1 MAGGQINFKVGY
13 TVDKA
18 GLQAMKAS
26 LQEIQSMTA
35 NDLIGKGLATNI
47 ADADAKLKLAQQ
59 DAQALSN
66 ILTQSFNKD
75 LGTVNIQKFNNAL
88 KTSNL
93 DLNKVY
99 ANMSA
104 IGTTG
109 VSAFRNM
116 ATQVL
121 TTNLQL
127 KKTHNL
133 LDSMAETMGNTV
145 KWGIASSIMNS
156 FTGKVQEAYGYVK
169 NLDSSLNNIRIVT
182 EKSADEMEKFA
193 DKANKAAKALASST
207 KEYSDASLIYYQ
219 QGLSDE
225 EAAART
231 ETTIKTANVT
241 GQSAEE
247 VSEQLTAVWNGYK
260 VNSQEAELYVD
271 KLAAVAA
278 TTASDLEELSTG
290 MSKVASAANSM
301 GVNVDQLNAQLAT
314 IVSVTRQAPES
325 VGTALKTIFA
335 RMGDLAVEGTDE
347 FGTSLGEVSG
357 KMEQMGIKILD
368 EQGNLRDMGIVIEE
382 TAAKWDTWTESQKQ
396 AAAVAMAGKRQYNN
410 LIALFENWDMYTEA
424 LNTSQNSLG
433 TLQNQQD
440 IYMESTEAHLQR
452 MSTAWEDVY
461 DSMLDEGTIN
471 TFADVWGGV
480 GNLFANIIDG
490 LGGGGETLL
499 MLGSILL
506 SVFSKQLASGVAT
519 FSNNIENARFN
530 LQQFNELMR
539 TTETLSSLED
549 FDTGIKRVNTMEKAL
564 LSLRG
569 VMNSEQFNEGQAFIQ
584 QTRAIEEEIEALNKA
599 EEEAKAFYTQMTGV
613 DVNIVDKDGKRTITD
628 VAGNDITRDVQKDF
642 SNFSQDFLVGR
653 TENLQE
659 QLNLFEQLTQ
669 ARNEYVNATKT
680 FNELDVDTTDAEQ
693 YQAAEMRKL
702 EAKEAL
708 QQASQ
713 EMASAMEQEKQRTD
727 ALADSNRILPKE
739 MQKVINA
746 QEMLEEAFKGDGKT
760 LAENIFSAQDI
771 SEIELYL
778 DSAKEVNDELTKMH
792 QKAKE
797 AFSDNT
803 AGQMK
808 DKVDQLKDSMQGF
821 NTYLEQFR
829 KVFNI
834 QNIIQTVS
842 AFGQLASA
850 ITSIKNLGNIWSN
863 EDISTG
869 DKLLQT
875 VTNLG
880 FALPM
885 LVSSFK
891 AVAAALKLDALWT
904 AISTA
909 AKTAYAAATAVGSG
923 ALVAF
928 GAAIKAVTVAMYEFW
943 ISLGPIGWAVAAI
956 GLLVGAIAALSAIF
970 GDFETA
976 QEKANRQFKDAS
988 QALQDSAKAAQ
999 EATSAYEELKSTIE
1013 SYEDARKAIDDLAK
1027 GTDEWKDAVVKL
1039 NQQVLNLM
1047 QTYPELSKY
1056 IKSEDGVLTISQEG
1070 TEYLLNKQLK
1080 DAQTAQTAQMAAQNA
1095 YEKASQNQLRE
1106 NIKANMVN
1114 KAAEV
1119 GAEYYTWEYDPHNT
1133 DSYVGEL
1140 LNSDIIYTQNQK
1152 LLTDVEKHGEISNK
1166 TIASVLDDYL
1176 GTTQYV
1182 RDKDDMETSYT
1193 VNQKD
1198 IDDLAAL
1205 LNKEEL
1211 DSTRVA
1217 ELADIFDFETRLTD
1231 ADGLTTGWE
1240 VNEEWISWAQ
1250 AMISTTEAEGTK
1262 IYKELQEST
1271 RQLNRIAN
1279 FQNKIATDENFTAL
1293 STEEQNIISS
1303 IGANSD
1309 LYKNEFDTAW
1319 AKVNEELE
1327 AQKGDEKAI
1336 AELLTEAGMAIKSDQ
1351 IEDQGDKFVITKD
1364 DGTTETWTNQ
1374 QLKEF
1379 YAMYRAENL
1388 VTGAGKEEGG
1398 KSGYEELLDE
1408 YNKKVK
1414 YDSISG
1420 EQDKTL
1426 FESGALSGGEVD
1438 LSKMT
1443 MDEIEAL
1450 YTEVSTMGDS
1460 WGEGLT
1466 NEAAKLFKFKTA
1478 DALRTAVQDAIEPD
1492 KMAEMWNTKAEE
1504 FASKVEKTGSLLE
1517 TAYSGEE
1524 WSDEQKQS
1532 LEALGQEYEI
1542 LNKIKD
1548 KGSRAYIEALE
1559 EIQELEEENLI
1570 TAKTKALKFA
1580 ADAIKDE
1587 DSETEGIQVNLNQD
1601 DLTEVGDQIQAL
1613 FDTTYELDIAIT
1625 DEIISDVENIINRAE
1640 GLQTAVASIGEG
1652 FKVAAEDSEEL
1663 FKVFPELA
1671 EGAEILANGTIQL
1684 DKQVVDSVLGG
1695 QAEIIDGD
1703 KNVVRQKIQNRIKEL
1718 DIEIDTI
1725 DAQLEAVKD
1734 GTLEKSELT
1743 DILTELQNQNSENVT
1758 NTEGENIKTQVSN
1771 DAQGTTAIIDNWS
1784 AKEDAAIAYAK
1795 TARKA
1800 IRSVFT
1806 GEKVDKAITSD
1817 SYGKVVSTVETKE
1830 GTTVED
1836 TDKMTSEE
1844 LAELVETNLVNR
1856 KQSLINQR
1864 AELVKWGASM
1874 YDETTTKIQEA
1885 DEGNDKELD
1894 FLEDE
1899 KDIYHDINIEIQQ
1912 LENSMEE
1919 LQEQQEKLYGQ
1930 DLLVN
1935 LQQQL
1940 NLLEK
1945 QEDAQRRKLAIAQQE
1960 AATLKSTLA
1969 GQGTTFNADGTI
1981 ANYQTLYD
1989 QKLAYVNSVIASGDE
2004 DAADAAQ
2011 KAFEE
2016 WISNV
2021 ERYDELLTGELPEI
2035 DQMLRDIANQRI
2047 EKQIEAF
2054 EYEIQLKLDV
2064 KDAERDWNDFKR
2076 NMTIDEDD
2084 ILGNTR
2090 FSLDSF
2096 KSYLGDDGTITT
2108 LLDKN
2113 RELMDQY
2120 NQIQTT
2126 GTSSIYGDNMA
2137 ALMEDMQENQE
2148 ELMSAME
2155 EQKDLLDEIEE
2166 AYVNMLDA
2174 AQEAFDEQVAQY
2186 EAINEVYSHG
2196 LNVINVLYGEDAYAD
2211 MEGFYQKQMENN
2223 NQIIDMQRQNVE
2235 FYKRQLEDT
2244 TLTDE
2249 QREEVQRKLQ
2259 EAQAALHSSVESQID
2274 LIVEKYTNAINKIF
2288 KELEDKMTNGKGLSY
2303 IQEEWDLLN
2312 QNAEMYLDQINS
2324 AYEVEKLA
2332 REYNKAID
2340 ATDSL
2345 SAQRKLNELMEQQL
2359 QGLREKEKLTQY
2371 DVDRA
2376 NALLDV
2382 ELKRIALE
2390 EAQQNKSKMR
2400 LRRDASGNYS
2410 YQFVSDEEATAEAQ
2424 QELADAQNSLYNL
2437 DKDALQENQESALNM
2452 WTEFKD
2458 KYIEIMSDV
2467 TLTDEER
2474 EARLQQIRE
2483 QYGEMYNN
2491 LLMQNEEI
2499 RKNLEASALD
2509 EMKELNLDY
2518 ILGENGLVPTWDS
2531 GVQQMMEKFA
2541 GEGGLLPTCSEAFGE
2556 LSNLTAQYDADL
2568 ALLEVN
2574 AGYSLGNIAGYTEE
2588 VVTQM
2593 ESVLTDNDELI
2604 AKYEEELRQL
2614 GELRSEVSSLMS
2626 GYDALTAAAT
2636 QAANA
2641 ILNTRKVEADV
2652 EAEKAAQEA
2661 AAQQQ
2666 AADEAAAAA
2675 QTQAA
2680 AQQPS
2685 LTSGSSVTVKTTATH
2700 FSRDGGSGTRMK
2712 SFVPGSTYSVMQVSG
2727 NEILIGRGGV
2737 ATGWV
2742 NKTDL
2747 VGFNTGG
2754 YTGDWADNSGRLAF
2768 IHKKELILNSQDTK
2782 NILQAVDIVRSID
2795 GIMESIMGK
2804 AFDRVNA
2811 QLNGLNSMNI
2821 PVSSTATDST
2831 IEQHIEINADFP
2843 GVEKASEIISA
2854 FENLTNM
2861 ATQYAFKTDR

>member
-1 MAGGQINFKVGY
+1 MAGNGTIKYN
-13 TVDKA
+13 VDFSVNKNSLNQLKSE
-18 GLQAMKAS
+18 LQSVK
-26 LQEIQSMTA
+26 T
-35 NDLIGKGLATNI
+35 I
-47 ADADAKLKLAQQ
+47 AQ
-59 DAQALSN
+59 QALSGVN
-66 ILTQSFNKD
+66 TSSLNLADQELKEIITSANQLEGALDRAFNTN
-75 LGTVNIQKFNNAL
+75 LGTLNVSKFNQELQKLN
-88 KTSNL
+88 
-93 DLNKVY
+93 LNKIQ
-99 ANMSA
+99 ADFAKAGAAGQN
-104 IGTTG
+104 
-109 VSAFRNM
+109 AFRNM
-116 ATQVL
+116 TTQVL
-121 TTNLQL
+121 TTNMQL
-127 KKTHNL
+127 KQTHSLIDN
-133 LDSMAETMGNTV
+133 MATTMANTV
-145 KWGIASSIMNS
+145 KWGIASSIMNN
-156 FTGKVQEAYGYVK
+156 FTGSVQKAYGYVK
-169 NLDSSLNNIRIVT
+169 KLDTSLNNIMLVT
-182 EKSADEMEKFA
+182 DKSAENMESFA
-193 DKANKAAKALASST
+193 KQANKAAKELGAST
-207 KEYSDASLIYYQ
+207 TAYTDAALIYYQ

-225 EAAART
+225 EVAARA
-231 ETTIKTANVT
+231 ETTLKAANVT
-241 GQSAEE
+241 QQSAEE

-260 VNSQEAELYVD
+260 VNAQEAELYVD

-278 TTASDLEELSTG
+278 TTAADLEELSTG

-301 GVNVDQLNAQLAT
+301 GVDVDQLNAQLAT

-325 VGTALKTIFA
+325 VGTALKTIYA
-335 RMGDLAVEGTDE
+335 RMGDLSIDGEDE
-347 FGTSLGEVSG
+347 FGVSLGEVSG
-357 KMEQMGIKILD
+357 KMEQMGIQITD
-368 EQGNLRDMGIVIEE
+368 QQGNLRDMGIVIEE
-382 TAAKWDTWTESQKQ
+382 TAAKWDTWTEAQKQ

-410 LIALFENWDMYTEA
+410 LIALFENWDMYEDA
-424 LNTSQNSLG
+424 LNTSANSVG
-433 TLQNQQD
+433 FLQEQQD
-440 IYMESTEAHLQR
+440 EYMESMAAHLQEL
-452 MSTAWEDVY
+452 STATESLY
-461 DSMLDEGTIN
+461 SSLINADSMNDL
-471 TFADVWGGV
+471 
-480 GNLFANIIDG
+480 IDG
-490 LGGGGETLL
+490 LTIVVQLVDNFVQSIGGGGNL
-499 MLGSILL
+499 LL
-506 SVFSKQLASGVAT
+506 SLGAIGTRVFSKQIASGLAT
-519 FSNNIENARFN
+519 TVMNLRASKENAAQLAAEMEMVGKFSNLQKDDSRYQRIIEMKKQELEYSKIITAEEREISNEYIR
-530 LQQFNELMR
+530 QTNELFKQQDSLAARKQNAEQMHAQMYKDN
-539 TTETLSSLED
+539 SLELT
-549 FDTGIKRVNTMEKAL
+549 TGTAQEM
-564 LSLRG
+564 
-569 VMNSEQFNEGQAFIQ
+569 
-584 QTRAIEEEIEALNKA
+584 
-599 EEEAKAFYTQMTGV
+599 
-613 DVNIVDKDGKRTITD
+613 
-628 VAGNDITRDVQKDF
+628 
-642 SNFSQDFLVGR
+642 SQDFARDIDDFEDYQKGTAKL
-653 TENLQE
+653 TEAEKEYYTTLLNGTHTTEDMERVTGNYLNTANKQYTQALKLISTNKLSNKQIMKLSDAMSQYEKVSKNAGKTDTLTADTKIAGNKLHKTYSEILQE
-659 QLNLFEQLTQ
+659 VILKLKKVKNTTDNYEH
-669 ARNEYVNATKT
+669 
-680 FNELDVDTTDAEQ
+680 ELDELNNKLLNGKIAWEGFTSSISLKNMINNTV
-693 YQAAEMRKL
+693 QAVGA
-702 EAKEAL
+702 
-708 QQASQ
+708 
-713 EMASAMEQEKQRTD
+713 
-727 ALADSNRILPKE
+727 
-739 MQKVINA
+739 V
-746 QEMLEEAFKGDGKT
+746 
-760 LAENIFSAQDI
+760 
-771 SEIELYL
+771 
-778 DSAKEVNDELTKMH
+778 
-792 QKAKE
+792 
-797 AFSDNT
+797 
-803 AGQMK
+803 
-808 DKVDQLKDSMQGF
+808 
-821 NTYLEQFR
+821 
-829 KVFNI
+829 
-834 QNIIQTVS
+834 
-842 AFGQLASA
+842 GQLAMS
-850 ITSIKNLGNIWSN
+850 INYLTSMVDIFKNEELSFG
-863 EDISTG
+863 EKT
-869 DKLLQT
+869 LQFIQ
-875 VTNLG
+875 NLS
-880 FALPM
+880 FMLPM
-885 LVSSFK
+885 I
-891 AVAAALKLDALWT
+891 
-904 AISTA
+904 ISGFSGLA
-909 AKTAYAAATAVGSG
+909 GAMAKTAAGQGYLAAAEAARIPILIAQIQAGKLSNITEAERAEILKVLTLAQKGETLTEEQAILVKNLLSTANLGLAG
-923 ALVAF
+923 TLKVAS
-928 GAAIKAVTVAMYEFW
+928 AAMKGFFASM
-943 ISLGPIGWAVAAI
+943 GPIGWIIIAIGIIGGLVAA
-956 GLLVGAIAALSAIF
+956 F
-970 GDFETA
+970 GDIETA
-976 QEKANRQFKDAS
+976 EEKAIRKHEESKRALEAAS
-988 QALQDSAKAAQ
+988 AAAQ
-999 EATSAYEELKSTIE
+999 EATSQYDDLKTSLDEIGTAEDTI
-1013 SYEDARKAIDDLAK
+1013 SNLAK
-1027 GTDEWKDAVVKL
+1027 GTLEWKEAVLKL
-1039 NQQVLNLM
+1039 NQQVLTLL
-1047 QTYPELSKY
+1047 QTYPELSKWITSDENGILSIQEEGIDY
-1056 IKSEDGVLTISQEG
+1056 ILNQQLEETQRASSSLVAATMGETITSKQKERTKIAKSFGEDDAFWDSQTDYYNNTHVDVAYPGFIDYLTDDLIMNRIDISTLLKSTKNGQLNAETFAKYYKGINPSSEISTADVQNLFSALNGDTSLMLDTARAFDLTYTYIEKDKDGNPTGVTEERIDEASV
-1070 TEYLLNKQLK
+1070 EYLKKILLQLTDMGVRYEESQNKEKQVIKNSQYQDYASYTSLDNTYANLTDEEK
-1080 DAQTAQTAQMAAQNA
+1080 QIISSTAVNSSLYQDA
-1095 YEKASQNQLRE
+1095 YEE
-1106 NIKANMVN
+1106 GINIVN
-1114 KAAEV
+1114 SELEKGNSKNDEGRIAKLMQEMGYEV
-1119 GAEYYTWEYDPHNT
+1119 NEEDIEDEGSSFTVTIDGQEYDWTNEKLRQEYGLFKAREKTTGEEGYQDVIDNYKKIIGDKDHALYQSGALSQGKVDLSKLSMEEI
-1133 DSYVGEL
+1133 DSLYE
-1140 LNSDIIYTQNQK
+1140 NQK
-1152 LLTDVEKHGEISNK
+1152 SVK
-1166 TIASVLDDYL
+1166 TNDKIAKLFGFD
-1176 GTTQYV
+1176 
-1182 RDKDDMETSYT
+1182 
-1193 VNQKD
+1193 
-1198 IDDLAAL
+1198 
-1205 LNKEEL
+1205 NKEEL
-1211 DSTRVA
+1211 NQA
-1217 ELADIFDFETRLTD
+1217 
-1231 ADGLTTGWE
+1231 
-1240 VNEEWISWAQ
+1240 IS
-1250 AMISTTEAEGTK
+1250 
-1262 IYKELQEST
+1262 
-1271 RQLNRIAN
+1271 
-1279 FQNKIATDENFTAL
+1279 
-1293 STEEQNIISS
+1293 
-1303 IGANSD
+1303 
-1309 LYKNEFDTAW
+1309 
-1319 AKVNEELE
+1319 
-1327 AQKGDEKAI
+1327 
-1336 AELLTEAGMAIKSDQ
+1336 
-1351 IEDQGDKFVITKD
+1351 
-1364 DGTTETWTNQ
+1364 
-1374 QLKEF
+1374 
-1379 YAMYRAENL
+1379 
-1388 VTGAGKEEGG
+1388 
-1398 KSGYEELLDE
+1398 
-1408 YNKKVK
+1408 
-1414 YDSISG
+1414 
-1420 EQDKTL
+1420 
-1426 FESGALSGGEVD
+1426 
-1438 LSKMT
+1438 
-1443 MDEIEAL
+1443 
-1450 YTEVSTMGDS
+1450 
-1460 WGEGLT
+1460 
-1466 NEAAKLFKFKTA
+1466 
-1478 DALRTAVQDAIEPD
+1478 DALQPD

-1524 WSDEQKQS
+1524 WSDEQEQS
-1532 LEALGQEYEI
+1532 LKALGQEYEI

-1800 IRSVFT
+1800 IRSIFT

-1836 TDKMTSEE
+1836 TDKMTQEE

-1885 DEGNDKELD
+1885 DEDNDKQLD

-1919 LQEQQEKLYGQ
+1919 LQETQEKLYGQ

-1940 NLLEK
+1940 NLLER

-1969 GQGTTFNADGTI
+1969 GQGTTFNEDGTI
-1981 ANYQTLYD
+1981 ANYQALYD

-2004 DAADAAQ
+2004 DTADAAQ
-2011 KAFEE
+2011 EAFEE
-2016 WISNV
+2016 WVSNV

-2054 EYEIQLKLDV
+2054 EYEIQLKLDI

-2174 AQEAFDEQVAQY
+2174 AQEAFDEQIAQY
-2186 EAINEVYSHG
+2186 EAINEIYSHG

-2211 MEGFYQKQMENN
+2211 MEGFYQKQMDNN
-2223 NQIIDMQRQNVE
+2223 NQMIDMQRRNVE
-2235 FYKRQLEDT
+2235 FYKKQLEDT

-2274 LIVEKYTNAINKIF
+2274 LIINKYTNAINKIF
-2288 KELEDKMTNGKGLSY
+2288 QELENKMTGGKGLSY

-2359 QGLREKEKLTQY
+2359 KGLREKEKLTQY

-2437 DKDALQENQESALNM
+2437 DKDALQENQEAALNM

-2467 TLTDEER
+2467 TLSDEER
-2474 EARLQQIRE
+2474 EARLQLIRE

-2491 LLMQNEEI
+2491 LLMQNENI

-2518 ILGENGLVPTWDS
+2518 VLGENGLVPTWDS
-2531 GVQQMMEKFA
+2531 GVQQMMDKFA

-2568 ALLEVN
+2568 ATLEAN

-2588 VVTQM
+2588 VATQM
-2593 ESVLTDNDELI
+2593 ESVLADNDELI

-2614 GELRSEVSSLMS
+2614 GELRSEVSSLM
-2626 GYDALTAAAT
+2626 GDYNALTTAAT
-2636 QAANA
+2636 AAANA
-2641 ILNTRKVEADV
+2641 ILNTRKVEADI

-2661 AAQQQ
+2661 AEKEAAEQ
-2666 AADEAAAAA
+2666 AAKT
-2675 QTQAA
+2675 QTDGA
-2680 AQQPS
+2680 AQQLAAPS
-2685 LTSGSSVTVKTTATH
+2685 LAGGSSVTVKTTATH
-2700 FSRDGGSGTRMK
+2700 FSRDGGNGTRMK
-2712 SFVPGSTYSVMQVSG
+2712 SFVPGGTYSVMQVSG
-2727 NEILIGRGGV
+2727 NEVLIGRGGV

-2768 IHKKELILNSQDTK
+2768 LHKKELILNEKDTK
-2782 NILQAVDIVRSID
+2782 NILQAVDLVRSID

-2821 PVSSTATDST
+2821 PVSSTASDST

>member
-18 GLQAMKAS
+18 GLQAIKTS
-26 LQEIQSMTA
+26 LQEIQNMTA
-35 NDLIGKGLATNI
+35 NDLVGKGLATNVHE
-47 ADADAKLKLAQQ
+47 ADMALKLAKQ
-59 DAQALSN
+59 DAQALQN
-66 ILTQSFNKD
+66 VLNQAYNKD
-75 LGTVNIQKFNNAL
+75 LGTINITKFNNAL
-88 KTSNL
+88 RQSSV

-99 ANMSA
+99 QSMSA
-104 IGTTG
+104 IGGIG
-109 VSAFRNM
+109 VVHFRNLV
-116 ATQVL
+116 TQVS

-169 NLDSSLNNIRIVT
+169 NLDGSLNNIRIVT
-182 EKSADEMEKFA
+182 EKSADEMERFA

-207 KEYSDASLIYYQ
+207 KEYSDAALIYYQ

-225 EAAART
+225 ETAART

-260 VNSQEAELYVD
+260 VNAEEAELYVD

-335 RMGDLAVEGTDE
+335 RMGDLAIEGTDE

-357 KMEQMGIKILD
+357 KMQQMGIQILD

-382 TAAKWDTWTESQKQ
+382 TAAKWNTWTDAQKQ

-440 IYMESTEAHLQR
+440 IYLESTEAHLQK
-452 MSTAWEDVY
+452 MSTSWENVY
-461 DSMLDEGTIN
+461 DSMLDENTIN

-480 GNLFANIIDG
+480 GSLFANVIDG

-499 MLGSILL
+499 MLSSILMQ
-506 SVFSKQLASGVAT
+506 VFSKQLAGGISDFVT
-519 FSNNIENARFN
+519 NIKNASFN
-530 LQQFNELMR
+530 AQQFNDWL
-539 TTETLSSLED
+539 TLINQQGE
-549 FDTGIKRVNTMEKAL
+549 IKDLDDGTRRINDMEKAL
-564 LSLRG
+564 GGLKSVLS
-569 VMNSEQFNEGQAFIQ
+569 NEDFNKGLAFIN
-584 QTRAIEEEIEALNKA
+584 QTKAIENEITMLK
-599 EEEAKAFYTQMTGV
+599 
-613 DVNIVDKDGKRTITD
+613 
-628 VAGNDITRDVQKDF
+628 
-642 SNFSQDFLVGR
+642 
-653 TENLQE
+653 
-659 QLNLFEQLTQ
+659 
-669 ARNEYVNATKT
+669 
-680 FNELDVDTTDAEQ
+680 DAEQ
-693 YQAAEMRKL
+693 AAVAFYNKMNPDNQIKVGQDENGNRIFTDNQGQQVDTANIDMALDAQGEDFYLQANNTEERIAKVQTLKQAQLEYAEVLKEVTRIQNDGRTSDETKAAAEEKLAQSKAKVEQAAEQVAEDLIKEREAMIDLAGEIKELPAEYEKVTKAQRKMKTGFKFDGRTSKKTL
-702 EAKEAL
+702 AQTIVSKGDTKEIEQYLKTSKDVKTTLGEMAHTSKEAL
-708 QQASQ
+708 SDKGAKK
-713 EMASAMEQEKQRTD
+713 MDDAMGRLNK
-727 ALADSNRILPKE
+727 S
-739 MQKVINA
+739 A
-746 QEMLEEAFKGDGKT
+746 QEFNGWAAGFKQT
-760 LAENIFSAQDI
+760 LS
-771 SEIELYL
+771 
-778 DSAKEVNDELTKMH
+778 
-792 QKAKE
+792 
-797 AFSDNT
+797 
-803 AGQMK
+803 
-808 DKVDQLKDSMQGF
+808 
-821 NTYLEQFR
+821 
-829 KVFNI
+829 I
-834 QNIIQTVS
+834 QNIVQTVS
-842 AFGQLASA
+842 AFGQLAS
-850 ITSIKNLGNIWSN
+850 SINTLKNLGSIWSN
-863 EDISTG
+863 DDISTG
-869 DKLLQT
+869 EKLLQT

-885 LVSSFK
+885 LINSFGT
-891 AVAAALKLDALWT
+891 VA
-904 AISTA
+904 STLGLT
-909 AKTAYAAATAVGSG
+909 TAYQEAYRASLTKSILTNSG
-923 ALVAF
+923 YVASETNRALVTSLVDKIIKGETLTEEENALVKTLNIGANTGLTISNGILAGSF
-928 GAAIKAVTVAMYEFW
+928 GTLAGAVWAAMAPLLPYILLIGAVVGIIA
-943 ISLGPIGWAVAAI
+943 
-956 GLLVGAIAALSAIF
+956 LLVKASKAEEEQFQS
-970 GDFETA
+970 TKA
-976 QEKANRQFKDAS
+976 QLESLTESYNKANE
-988 QALQDSAKAAQ
+988 AA
-999 EATSAYEELKSTIE
+999 EKLKTTIE
-1013 SYEDARKAIDDLAK
+1013 SYQEIKNNLDTLIS
-1027 GTDEWKDAVVKL
+1027 GTDEFKSAVEQANEKARELIETYQLFDKYSINAEGLIEFDEGTFEELEKQAQYEVSATQKNMYLANASVTLSGNKLAQQDFIDDEFSTLSKNILVQTADELAQRQGYKNAEEYNEKTGRTAYGTTTDVGLKQSDLDAFIQQIIKDTDGNIDEINKL
-1039 NQQVLNLM
+1039 QNEDNFNKYIENLEMEEGRTARTIKAFSNELSELRSDFIAITKSTLAANQQ
-1047 QTYPELSKY
+1047 
-1056 IKSEDGVLTISQEG
+1056 
-1070 TEYLLNKQLK
+1070 
-1080 DAQTAQTAQMAAQNA
+1080 
-1095 YEKASQNQLRE
+1095 
-1106 NIKANMVN
+1106 
-1114 KAAEV
+1114 
-1119 GAEYYTWEYDPHNT
+1119 AEYYN
-1133 DSYVGEL
+1133 
-1140 LNSDIIYTQNQK
+1140 K
-1152 LLTDVEKHGEISNK
+1152 LLLQN
-1166 TIASVLDDYL
+1166 TIASKNYFDAFTDDENTRTLMESASTNLISQSQEYKDIMSGKTKVDGRTYQEWMDDANDTSWNIGMIGKNASNDKDLANIYAREVLGKSDAEIAAATYTAGNDKGTLTGANGEAWFTDKSDDEMRREIGRQRVYDKFFGE
-1176 GTTQYV
+1176 GTTVDYAKYNEQLQNLA
-1182 RDKDDMETSYT
+1182 TS
-1193 VNQKD
+1193 
-1198 IDDLAAL
+1198 AAEFGKSAGVDFTNSMMSAIA
-1205 LNKEEL
+1205 NKEEGEA
-1211 DSTRVA
+1211 V
-1217 ELADIFDFETRLTD
+1217 EFDFSSLFNELTPSEIEKY
-1231 ADGLTTGWE
+1231 ASMTPEQLTTAMG
-1240 VNEEWISWAQ
+1240 VGPEELELMGMETAEDY
-1250 AMISTTEAEGTK
+1250 AEAFAKGMIGYNWSQKEAVK
-1262 IYKELQEST
+1262 YSMSKL
-1271 RQLNRIAN
+1271 
-1279 FQNKIATDENFTAL
+1279 L
-1293 STEEQNIISS
+1293 STEEQENYGEEVQNFAQHAMLIATSSDIIDDSLEENADAATTVALSLAELNDGVDTLVENMEDWTDIFKNSTKESEEFATAAIGMAEALGKIFGVDSS
-1303 IGANSD
+1303 TFDYAFIEKNLGAI
-1309 LYKNEFDTAW
+1309 ERVA
-1319 AKVNEELE
+1319 
-1327 AQKGDEKAI
+1327 KGDMEAVEDLRKA
-1336 AELLTEAGMAIKSDQ
+1336 L
-1351 IEDQGDKFVITKD
+1351 IEEFKVEWDLD
-1364 DGTTETWTNQ
+1364 DSLSS
-1374 QLKEF
+1374 QLDGI
-1379 YAMYRAENL
+1379 MNNL
-1388 VTGAGKEEGG
+1388 PDLQVGAT
-1398 KSGYEELLDE
+1398 
-1408 YNKKVK
+1408 V
-1414 YDSISG
+1414 
-1420 EQDKTL
+1420 
-1426 FESGALSGGEVD
+1426 
-1438 LSKMT
+1438 
-1443 MDEIEAL
+1443 
-1450 YTEVSTMGDS
+1450 
-1460 WGEGLT
+1460 
-1466 NEAAKLFKFKTA
+1466 TA
-1478 DALRTAVQDAIEPD
+1478 DADTSGFIAAMNEFTAAAGLSAEQVQALWNSLGYEPVITMTEVEETQKEPITVTESEVVGTD
-1492 KMAEMWNTKAEE
+1492 YYTADTWYGTKQVAYPKIQSTTKVIGYDDVKTGLMVPSISSDGEPP
-1504 FASKVEKTGSLLE
+1504 KVESFTVKSKPSM
-1517 TAYSGEE
+1517 ANAS
-1524 WSDEQKQS
+1524 S
-1532 LEALGQEYEI
+1532 A
-1542 LNKIKD
+1542 NKGGN
-1548 KGSRAYIEALE
+1548 KGSGGSKKKP
-1559 EIQELEEENLI
+1559 
-1570 TAKTKALKFA
+1570 AK
-1580 ADAIKDE
+1580 
-1587 DSETEGIQVNLNQD
+1587 N
-1601 DLTEVGDQIQAL
+1601 
-1613 FDTTYELDIAIT
+1613 
-1625 DEIISDVENIINRAE
+1625 
-1640 GLQTAVASIGEG
+1640 
-1652 FKVAAEDSEEL
+1652 
-1663 FKVFPELA
+1663 
-1671 EGAEILANGTIQL
+1671 
-1684 DKQVVDSVLGG
+1684 
-1695 QAEIIDGD
+1695 
-1703 KNVVRQKIQNRIKEL
+1703 
-1718 DIEIDTI
+1718 
-1725 DAQLEAVKD
+1725 
-1734 GTLEKSELT
+1734 
-1743 DILTELQNQNSENVT
+1743 
-1758 NTEGENIKTQVSN
+1758 
-1771 DAQGTTAIIDNWS
+1771 
-1784 AKEDAAIAYAK
+1784 
-1795 TARKA
+1795 
-1800 IRSVFT
+1800 
-1806 GEKVDKAITSD
+1806 
-1817 SYGKVVSTVETKE
+1817 
-1830 GTTVED
+1830 
-1836 TDKMTSEE
+1836 
-1844 LAELVETNLVNR
+1844 
-1856 KQSLINQR
+1856 
-1864 AELVKWGASM
+1864 
-1874 YDETTTKIQEA
+1874 
-1885 DEGNDKELD
+1885 
-1894 FLEDE
+1894 E
-1899 KDIYHDINIEIQQ
+1899 KDIYHDINIEIQN
-1912 LENSMEE
+1912 LANSMDK
-1919 LQEQQEKLYGQ
+1919 LSSKQEKLYGK
-1930 DLLVN
+1930 DLLAN
-1935 LQQQL
+1935 LQEQL
-1940 NLLEK
+1940 NILEL
-1945 QEDAQRRKLAIAQQE
+1945 QEDTQRRKLAIAEQE
-1960 AATLKSTLA
+1960 QKTLRNALT
-1969 GQGTTFNADGTI
+1969 GQGVTFNEDGTI
-1981 ANYQTLYD
+1981 ANYLILYD
-1989 QKLAYVNSVIASGDE
+1989 QKLAELNNVIAGGDE
-2004 DAADAAQ
+2004 DAIEAAQ
-2011 KAFEE
+2011 EKFDKWLEDL
-2016 WISNV
+2016 
-2021 ERYDELLTGELPEI
+2021 ERYDELTSSEIAEIEQSIQDAIDKQIEL
-2035 DQMLRDIANQRI
+2035 
-2047 EKQIEAF
+2047 QIEAF

-2084 ILGNTR
+2084 ILGNTK
-2090 FSLDSF
+2090 FTLENF
-2096 KSYLGDDGTITT
+2096 KSYLGDAGTIAT
-2108 LLDKN
+2108 LTDKS
-2113 RELMDQY
+2113 RELMEQY

-2223 NQIIDMQRQNVE
+2223 NQMIDMQRRNVE

-2452 WTEFKD
+2452 WMEFKD

-2474 EARLQQIRE
+2474 EARLQLIRE

-2518 ILGENGLVPTWDS
+2518 VLGENGLVPTWDS

-2541 GEGGLLPTCSEAFGE
+2541 GEGGLLPTCSAAFGE
-2556 LSNLTAQYDADL
+2556 LSALTTQYDADL
-2568 ALLEVN
+2568 ALLEAN

-2588 VVTQM
+2588 VITQM

-2680 AQQPS
+2680 TQQPS